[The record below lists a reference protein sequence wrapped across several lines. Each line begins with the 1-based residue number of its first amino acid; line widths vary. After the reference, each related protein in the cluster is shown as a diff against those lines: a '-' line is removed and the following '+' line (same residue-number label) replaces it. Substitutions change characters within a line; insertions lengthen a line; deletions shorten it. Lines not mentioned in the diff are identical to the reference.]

1 MKQLRILFLF
11 TVIALLVSCK
21 KNWLDEKPNTALF
34 VPGTLED
41 CQILLDNNSRLNV
54 REPGIGEIGADN
66 YYKLFSNW
74 QTAQEPERNMY
85 TWEPD
90 IYGAQPSP
98 EWRYEY
104 EKIYYANAVL
114 ETLEKIEL
122 TPSNMT
128 QWNTI
133 RGSALFLRASGHY
146 NLVSLFAKQYDPITS
161 NTDLGIPIKTSADVN
176 QPSVRGTVKEV
187 YDLILSDLNE
197 AKQILP
203 LTVVAKTRPSKVAA
217 EGLLA
222 DVYLTM
228 GNYDLALE
236 NSDNALNKYNSL
248 LNYNTLNAGS
258 NTPFT
263 RFNDEVIY
271 HAVQIS
277 YGIIVLGTGYV
288 DTLLYQSYESDDL
301 RKVLF
306 YRNRTVGYSFKG
318 SYNQSGGSYFSGVAT
333 DELFLIRAE
342 CYARKNNI
350 AAAMN
355 DLNTL
360 LKTRWIA
367 GTYVDMTAANST
379 DALNKILTER
389 RKELAF
395 RGRRWNDLRRL
406 NKDPNYAVTLTRILN
421 GQTYSLP
428 PNDPRYVYPIPQEE
442 IIRSGIE
449 QNPR

>member
-1 MKQLRILFLF
+1 MKQLLILLLS
-11 TVIALLVSCK
+11 IAILPSCK
-21 KNWLDEKPNTALF
+21 KNWLDEKPNTGLF

-41 CQILLDNNSRLNV
+41 CQILLDNNSRLNM

-66 YYKLFSNW
+66 YFKFFSDW

-85 TWEPD
+85 TWQPD

-98 EWRYEY
+98 EWRNEY

-114 ETLEKIEL
+114 GTLEKIAI
-122 TPSNMT
+122 TSSNSLD
-128 QWNTI
+128 WNAI
-133 RGSALFLRASGHY
+133 KGSALFLRASGHY
-146 NLVSLFAKQYDPITS
+146 NLVSLFGKPYDQTTAT
-161 NTDLGIPIKTSADVN
+161 TDLGIPVKTTADVN
-176 QPSVRGTVKEV
+176 EPATRGTVKAV
-187 YDLILSDLNE
+187 YDLILADLNE
-197 AKQILP
+197 AKELLP

-222 DVYLTM
+222 DVYLTI
-228 GNYDLALE
+228 GNYELAFE
-236 NSDNALNKYNSL
+236 NADAALNKYNSL
-248 LNYNTLNAGS
+248 LNYNTLSAAS

-263 RFNDEVIY
+263 RFNSEVIY

-288 DTLLYQSYESDDL
+288 DTLLYQSYHADDL
-301 RKVLF
+301 RKGLF

-318 SYNQSGGSYFSGVAT
+318 SYNQSGSSFFSGIAT
-333 DELFLIRAE
+333 DELYLIRAE
-342 CYARKNNI
+342 CTARKNNV

-360 LKTRWIA
+360 LRTRWRT
-367 GTYVDMTAANST
+367 GTYVDMTAANQT
-379 DALNKILTER
+379 EALSKVLTER

-406 NKDPNYAVTLTRILN
+406 NKDPNYAVTLTRLLN
-421 GQTYSLP
+421 GQTYTLA
-428 PNDPRYVYPIPQEE
+428 PNDIKYVYPIPQEE
-442 IIRSGIE
+442 IDRSGIE
-449 QNPR
+449 QNPRQ